1 MAGYVHPEALVS
13 TEWLAEKLNHPDL
26 RILDATYHLP
36 HLKRDARAEYAA
48 AHIPGA
54 VFFDIDGIADKKT
67 SLPHMLPPPAEFAAA
82 VGALGIG
89 NNTFVVVYD
98 TYGLMSAAR
107 PWWMFRAF
115 GYDKVA
121 VLDGGLPKWK
131 AEGRPLADVPTI
143 PAPRTFTP
151 KFRSRVLRRKSDV
164 LENLKTK
171 TEQVLDAR
179 SAGRFKGTDPEPR
192 AGLRSG
198 HIPDS
203 LSLPYTA
210 LLDPNTQTVLPMDAL
225 RQRFA
230 AAAVDLTKPTV
241 TSCGSGVTAC
251 VLAFGMHLAGAPQ
264 VAVYDGSWAEW
275 GAAGDTPVETG

>member
-1 MAGYVHPEALVS
+1 MANYVHPEALVS
-13 TEWLAEKLNHPDL
+13 TEWLSTKLSHPDL

-54 VFFDIDGIADKKT
+54 AFFDIDGIADKKT
-67 SLPHMLPPPAEFAAA
+67 SLPHMLPPPGEFAAA
-82 VGALGIG
+82 IGGLGIG
-89 NNTFVVVYD
+89 NNTFVVAYD

-107 PWWMFRAF
+107 AWWMFRAF

-131 AEGRPLADVPTI
+131 AEGRPLAQVPVI
-143 PAPRTFTP
+143 PEPRTFTP
-151 KFRSRVLRRKSDV
+151 KFRPRVLRRKSEI

-179 SAGRFKGTDPEPR
+179 SAGRFKGSDPEPR

-198 HIPDS
+198 HIPGS
-203 LSLPYTA
+203 LSLPYTT
-210 LLDPNTQTVLPMDAL
+210 LLDPKTQTVLPMDAL
-225 RQRFA
+225 RERFA
-230 AAAVDLTKPTV
+230 AAAVDLGKPTV

-251 VLAFGMHLAGAPQ
+251 VLAFGLHLAGAPQ

-275 GAAGDTPVETG
+275 GAAGDAPVETG

>member
-1 MAGYVHPEALVS
+1 MAEYVHPESLVS
-13 TEWLAEKLNHPDL
+13 TEWLADRLEHPDL
-26 RILDATYHLP
+26 RVFDATYHLP

-48 AHIPGA
+48 SHIPGA
-54 VFFDIDGIADKKT
+54 VFFDIDAIADKKT
-67 SLPHMLPPPAEFAAA
+67 SLPHMLPPPGEFAAA
-82 VGALGIG
+82 AGALGVG
-89 NNTFVVVYD
+89 DTTFVVVYD

-107 PWWMFRAF
+107 AWWMFRAYGF
-115 GYDKVA
+115 DKVA
-121 VLDGGLPKWK
+121 VLDGGFPKWK
-131 AEGRPLADVPTI
+131 AEGRPVDNRPSV

-151 KFRSRVLRRKSDV
+151 KFRPRVLRRKGDV

-171 TEQVLDAR
+171 AEQVLDAR

-198 HIPDS
+198 HIPGS

-210 LLDPNTQTVLPMDAL
+210 LLDPKTQTVLPMDAL
-225 RQRFA
+225 RARFA
-230 AAAVDLTKPTV
+230 AANVDLGKPTV

-251 VLAFGMHLAGAPQ
+251 VLAFGMHLAGSPQ